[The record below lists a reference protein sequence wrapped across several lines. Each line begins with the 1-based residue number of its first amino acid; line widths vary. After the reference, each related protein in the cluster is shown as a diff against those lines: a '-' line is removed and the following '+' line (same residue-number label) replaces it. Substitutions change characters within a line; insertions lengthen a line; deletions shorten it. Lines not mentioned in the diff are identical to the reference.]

1 MAARTKNLPEFELDQ
16 GVSLEVGGRI
26 IGCSGRQARRLA
38 ERGDLKAYRIGQRNW
53 RTTPRACYEFMEKGG
68 SRRGGDE

>member
-1 MAARTKNLPEFELDQ
+1 MAARTKNLPELEMDQ
-16 GVSLEVGGRI
+16 GVSLEVGGSI

-38 ERGDLKAYRIGQRNW
+38 ERGDLQAYKVGNRTW
-53 RTTPRACYEFMEKGG
+53 RTTPRACLEFMQKGG